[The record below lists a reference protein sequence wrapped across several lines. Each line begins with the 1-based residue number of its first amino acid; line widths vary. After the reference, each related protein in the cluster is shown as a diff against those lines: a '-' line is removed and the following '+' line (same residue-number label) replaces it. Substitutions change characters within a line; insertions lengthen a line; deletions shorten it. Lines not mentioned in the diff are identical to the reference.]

1 MQNLTSLVI
10 FAGAIG
16 RLITLTEG
24 ALIRCGSR
32 YERFH
37 QIGAIGF
44 VHCLSQSLQAHKPH
58 STPGFILKG
67 GKKRMSSVQRAS
79 TLPLSQEEVGG
90 GSQPSHQEFTRLQTA
105 AEQLH

>member
-1 MQNLTSLVI
+1 MQNLTSLFI

-67 GKKRMSSVQRAS
+67 GKKKAEQCAESFHPPPFPR
-79 TLPLSQEEVGG
+79 GG
-90 GSQPSHQEFTRLQTA
+90 GGWVTALPSGVYTA
-105 AEQLH
+105 ADCS